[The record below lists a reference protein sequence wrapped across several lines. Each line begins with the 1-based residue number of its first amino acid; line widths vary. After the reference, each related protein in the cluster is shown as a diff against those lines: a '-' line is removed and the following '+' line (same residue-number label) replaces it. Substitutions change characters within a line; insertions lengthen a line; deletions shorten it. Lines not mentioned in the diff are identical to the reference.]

1 VQTKYRTFIAFII
14 CAFLLFIGILT
25 YAFTEKINTLKTEAG
40 IQSTYITELETELD
54 KYKTIIALPNIKI
67 QIHQLQPKLDP
78 QLVDQIGSAI
88 KRNCKQYHLPPNLIM
103 SLIYRES
110 SFDLFATSNKK
121 CYGLMQVQYKS
132 HEKLLKK
139 LGINTIYKLYHVDN
153 NIDAG
158 CAILSQMLIKEKT
171 VTGALKRYVGGV
183 HKTYI
188 PDIFRT
194 MAEYTV
200 PIGAFDK
207 TSKGE
212 KRNHGKPIQTHP
224 SKR

>member
-1 VQTKYRTFIAFII
+1 MKNIS
-14 CAFLLFIGILT
+14 ILT
-25 YAFTEKINTLKTEAG
+25 LCIFLAVIFGIIGAVFPYDKINTLEAKVVL
-40 IQSTYITELETELD
+40 QSTYITELEIWLD
-54 KYKTIIALPNIKI
+54 QYKSRIVLPNIQT
-67 QIHQLQPKLDP
+67 QIRQLQPKLDS
-78 QLVDQIGSAI
+78 QLINQIGNAI
-88 KRNCKQYHLPPNLIM
+88 KRNCKKYQLPPNLII

-110 SFDLFATSNKK
+110 SFNLFATSNKK

-132 HEKLLKK
+132 HENLLKK
-139 LGINTIYKLYHVDN
+139 LGINTIHKLYHVDN

-171 VTGALKRYVGGV
+171 VTGALKRYVGGA

-194 MAEYTV
+194 MAEYTIPV
-200 PIGAFDK
+200 GAFDK
-207 TSKGE
+207 LSEGE